1 MRPSR
6 KPLPASDPAEGHV
19 EECTVGENHLD
30 AVHRTMARFWAGFSP
45 PLEERWRMMFEIAVA
60 EVTAN
65 ILEHALPPQITLT
78 LRAVDGSVSAD
89 FLDTGTGWSGQR
101 EPRGV
106 VDELAERGRGLT
118 IAHVAVDEV
127 AYERLGEVNHWRLVK
142 RL

>member
-1 MRPSR
+1 
-6 KPLPASDPAEGHV
+6 
-19 EECTVGENHLD
+19 
-30 AVHRTMARFWAGFSP
+30 MARFWDGFMP
-45 PLEERWRMMFEIAVA
+45 PLDERWRMMFEIAVA
-60 EVTAN
+60 EVAAN

-78 LRAVDGSVSAD
+78 LRVLDGQVSAD
-89 FLDTGTGWSGQR
+89 FIDTGTGWGGQNA
-101 EPRGV
+101 PRSI